1 MYVLAHM
8 CSYVCVSANAGSTD
22 RVTVG
27 LKRPSWNRHS
37 LDVLHRVIHLSNCKN
52 IDIFQRDNLHL

>member
-27 LKRPSWNRHS
+27 LKRPSCFS
-37 LDVLHRVIHLSNCKN
+37 KTVKATGIL
-52 IDIFQRDNLHL
+52 